1 MFLLFFVVCAAAA
14 AGVSLYD
21 AEMMSGTYVA
31 LQGDSIIELE
41 VGQEYVEQGCMAKY
55 GTEIVGFKEIE
66 YNVSGAVDTQTL
78 GSYEVL
84 YTAAYSGTAAEAK
97 RTVKVVDTTPP
108 VITCAELIKVYEGT
122 TAFPLEY
129 TATDLVDGDLTATV
143 IKEDLEASVRLT
155 VADKSGNVTVRE
167 IPVEFM
173 KDVTAPKITLSGLGK
188 IFLRQGAAYVEPG
201 YSATD
206 NRDGKI
212 TDKVVVSGGVDTSVC
227 GEHVI
232 TYTATDE
239 SGNTGTATRSVWVY
253 KLPADGDTVSSSV
266 IYLTFDDG
274 PGKYTERL
282 LNTLK
287 SYNVRATFFVTN
299 QFPNYQNLIGAAHRD
314 GHAIAVHTYSH
325 NWNIYNS
332 VDNFM
337 ADFNAMNQIIF
348 EQTGDYSRIFRFPG
362 GTSNEVSKSRCAG
375 IMTRLSQLM
384 PEAGYRGYDW
394 NVDSNDTSLS
404 RPEQVANRVISGLKR
419 NRNNIVLMHDI
430 KAHTVNAVPA
440 IIEYGLA
447 HGYSFSV
454 ITEDTPVVQL
464 PVAN

>member
-1 MFLLFFVVCAAAA
+1 MLYLIVCAAAA

-21 AEMMSGTYVA
+21 AEMIGDTYIT
-31 LQGDSIIELE
+31 LNGDGVIEIE
-41 VGQEYVEQGCMAKY
+41 VGEEYVELGCVAEY
-55 GTEIVGFKEIE
+55 GTEIVGFTPIE
-66 YNVSGAVDTQTL
+66 YQTSGTVDTQKL
-78 GSYEVL
+78 GSYEIL
-84 YTAAYSGTAAEAK
+84 YTASFEKTSSEVR
-97 RTVKVVDTTPP
+97 RTVNVVDTIPP
-108 VITCAELIKVYEGT
+108 VITCAEVIKVYEGT
-122 TAFPLEY
+122 TVFPLEY
-129 TATDLVDGDLTATV
+129 TATDLVDGDLTASVT
-143 IKEDLEASVRLT
+143 KEDLESSVRLT
-155 VADKSGNVTVRE
+155 VTDKSGNTAERVV
-167 IPVEFM
+167 PVEFM
-173 KDVTAPKITLSGLGK
+173 KDVTAPKLTLAGLSK
-188 IFLRQGAAYVEPG
+188 MFVRQGAQYSEPG

-206 NRDGKI
+206 NRDGKM
-212 TDKVVVSGGVDTSVC
+212 TEKVVVSGGVDTSVC

-239 SGNTGTATRSVWVY
+239 SGNTSTATRSVWVY

-274 PGKYTERL
+274 PGKYTEKL
-282 LNTLK
+282 LSTLK

-299 QFPNYQNLIGAAHRD
+299 QFPDYQNLIGAAHRD

-332 VDNFM
+332 VDNYM

-362 GTSNEVSKSRCAG
+362 GSSNTVSAKRCAG
-375 IMTRLSQLM
+375 IMTTLSTLM
-384 PEAGYRGYDW
+384 PEAGYREYDW
-394 NVDSNDTSLS
+394 NVDSNDTVLK
-404 RPEQVANRVISGLKR
+404 RPEQVANKVISGLKR
-419 NRNNIVLMHDI
+419 NRDNIVLMHDI

-454 ITEDTPVVQL
+454 ITEETPVVHL
-464 PVAN
+464 PIAN